1 MNSDSPPI
9 LQKIELLTDDH
20 KYESAGPLIDEAIR
34 TARQEQ
40 DFQLYCHVLFAACNS
55 CFATE
60 QIQKQLHWSI
70 EAITLLEDLAHAR
83 KIDPTLDNE
92 EFHWIRTHYLP
103 DSYHNLALATA
114 KKRGYNSEGMQEAVT
129 QGIQKC
135 RELGALEDIKYFQ
148 EFDLDISIAKNKLD
162 HAETQARQLTQRSKD
177 ESDDRRCVGWEAL
190 GRILLLSGD
199 LEGALNAF
207 QEGLKANMD
216 NPDPRDVGTALHQF
230 IQMTFILLGEEHK
243 YQDYAAAAPQFEP
256 FILEEHRRYALLV
269 DDVEAC
275 RACVAKDYE
284 KAKALRQKAI
294 DFAEETEALALWLP
308 KRVQWLAVSL
318 IENPK
323 ANIDERLEETAKV
336 ARAQRDR
343 LTLRQLSLLRDS
355 KYALNP
361 LVSVRAFLKGPFAQS
376 DS

>member
-1 MNSDSPPI
+1 M
-9 LQKIELLTDDH
+9 QKIELLTDDH
-20 KYESAGPLIDEAIR
+20 KFESARPLIEEAIK

-40 DFQLYCHVLFAACNS
+40 DFQLYCHVLLVACDS

-70 EAITLLEDLAHAR
+70 EAITLLEDLSHAR
-83 KIDPTLDNE
+83 KIEPTLDNE
-92 EFHWIRTHYLP
+92 EFHWIRAHYLA
-103 DSYHNLALATA
+103 DSYHSLALSTA
-114 KKRGYNSEGMQEAVT
+114 KKRGYNSEGMQDAVT

-148 EFDLDISIAKNKLD
+148 EFDLDISIAKNKLA
-162 HAETQARQLTQRSKD
+162 HAAEQARQLTRRSKD

-190 GRILLLSGD
+190 GRIFLLTGD
-199 LEGALNAF
+199 LEGALKAF

-243 YQDYAAAAPQFEP
+243 YQDYAATAPQFEP
-256 FILEEHRRYALLV
+256 FIPEEHRRYALLV

-318 IENPK
+318 LENPK
-323 ANIDERLEETAKV
+323 ANIDERFDETAKV

-361 LVSVRAFLKGPFAQS
+361 LVSVQAFLKGPFAQS